1 MRQNRTHAANGLER
15 LDRFIGD
22 ALIGAMLLLGFVFCV
37 AAARADDEL
46 APPPPVAVIA
56 AAKPA

>member
-1 MRQNRTHAANGLER
+1 MRQNRTHPANGLER

-56 AAKPA
+56 TAKPA